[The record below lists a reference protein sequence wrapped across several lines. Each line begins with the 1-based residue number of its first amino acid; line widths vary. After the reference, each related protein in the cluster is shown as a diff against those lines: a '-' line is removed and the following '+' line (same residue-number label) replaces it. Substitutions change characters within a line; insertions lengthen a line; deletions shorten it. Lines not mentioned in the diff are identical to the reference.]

1 MQRNQ
6 RKNHHDFGDE
16 SDEEEEI
23 DVQIKLQDDAF
34 GFSNLHINDHFGE
47 EQKVTHYEERI
58 MPNYMMGGD
67 ESIQQ

>member
-1 MQRNQ
+1 M
-6 RKNHHDFGDE
+6 
-16 SDEEEEI
+16 
-23 DVQIKLQDDAF
+23 QIKLQDDAF